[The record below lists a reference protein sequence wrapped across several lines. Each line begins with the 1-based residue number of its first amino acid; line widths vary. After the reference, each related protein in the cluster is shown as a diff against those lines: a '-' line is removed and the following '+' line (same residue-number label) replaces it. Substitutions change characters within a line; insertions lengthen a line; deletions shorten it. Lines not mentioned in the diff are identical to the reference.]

1 MYSFTYA
8 YNTEIHNFKRLCS
21 IYSYYIKIFAMC
33 PVLYSIALEPK
44 TVTLSTY
51 AMACRFPG
59 TGDKAVSRRDIVPFL
74 MEFTFVC
81 QPGEK
86 GAA

>member
-1 MYSFTYA
+1 MHTI
-8 YNTEIHNFKRLCS
+8 EIHNFKRLCS

-51 AMACRFPG
+51 AMG

-74 MEFTFVC
+74 MEFTFGC
-81 QPGEK
+81 QPGEE

>member
-1 MYSFTYA
+1 
-8 YNTEIHNFKRLCS
+8 
-21 IYSYYIKIFAMC
+21 MC

-51 AMACRFPG
+51 AMG

-74 MEFTFVC
+74 MEFTFGC
-81 QPGEK
+81 QPGEE